1 MQTLDVIS
9 VNLWQIL
16 ISFCNL
22 TLLFLI
28 VKKFL
33 FKPVLRTLENRQK
46 ELDLKYAAAEQDRKL
61 AEQFRKEEE
70 EKLSTADFR
79 ADEILQNAGAQA
91 KRRSEKILEEA
102 KEEANHMIRTAEN
115 EVRLERKKGT
125 EQIREEIAS
134 VSVLLAEKI
143 LEREVDTEDHHALIS
158 SFLDK
163 IGESND

>member
-61 AEQFRKEEE
+61 AEQLRKEEE